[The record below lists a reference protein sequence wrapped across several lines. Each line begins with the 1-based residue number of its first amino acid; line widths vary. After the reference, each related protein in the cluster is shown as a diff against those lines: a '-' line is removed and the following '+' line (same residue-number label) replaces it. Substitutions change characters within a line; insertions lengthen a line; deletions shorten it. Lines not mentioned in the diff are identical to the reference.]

1 MDAERK
7 RKTPRPNSR
16 RGGRTSQKPPHTTLE
31 RCTRDTARLEPNR
44 RAERRRFSRPPGG
57 RSFASAV
64 SKPSHLAKEFYFD
77 ATARASCYRRPAVM
91 TVAAPAARCR
101 IRGPCSRYR
110 RGRRRACKSRSS
122 RFRTSQ
128 SLPSCLYGPEASG
141 AARGGSET
149 WWQRVAPFPVAE
161 TSVRKV
167 TPLLVFVPRFGSAN
181 WVLNSWS
188 QGRCFSFARDS
199 ETVPAGTL
207 GRSESQRRAID
218 ACVPLSAT
226 LSPSID
232 FPLTRLYDLV
242 CSSDFLA
249 GASWASPVAWHVL
262 VTVLSLSPR
271 RDQDAASVRF
281 RHPMLPSPFLLR
293 ARLPDSF
300 AFEASSRSLSLRPG
314 D

>member
-1 MDAERK
+1 
-7 RKTPRPNSR
+7 
-16 RGGRTSQKPPHTTLE
+16 
-31 RCTRDTARLEPNR
+31 
-44 RAERRRFSRPPGG
+44 
-57 RSFASAV
+57 V
-64 SKPSHLAKEFYFD
+64 LAK
-77 ATARASCYRRPAVM
+77 A
-91 TVAAPAARCR
+91 
-101 IRGPCSRYR
+101 G
-110 RGRRRACKSRSS
+110 SS
-122 RFRTSQ
+122 RFRSSQ

-249 GASWASPVAWHVL
+249 GASRASPVAWHVL

-281 RHPMLPSPFLLR
+281 RHPMLPSPFFCGLGSRIHLLSR
-293 ARLPDSF
+293 PVRVHYHYGPVTSNLPKGGW
-300 AFEASSRSLSLRPG
+300 ASESRFPSTLHPRYGASDFCPG
-314 D
+314 KV